1 VAGQNLALDARQ
13 GDINVKSLLSGLRAV
28 AESTRLRVLVVC
40 DQGEVA
46 VNELTRILDQSQ
58 PRVSRHLKLLC
69 EEGLLERHREGTW
82 AFYRIA
88 DPRNGTGAALAR
100 SIIDMIPS
108 DDPQLLADRAALDAV
123 RQDRAAMAEAYFRA
137 NAESWDHIRTL
148 YVDAAEVE
156 RGVMAALPTGTTH
169 DLLDVGTGSGR
180 ILELL
185 GSAVSRGTGLDLSR
199 EMLAIARAKL
209 TAASLDNCQLRHG
222 DMYDIPMGDSSFDA
236 ATVHLVLH
244 YADRPYAAIAEI
256 ARVLRPGGRIII
268 ADFAPHDLEELRTE
282 HAHRRLGF
290 EDQEVRGWFE
300 AAGLTPEPVRR
311 LPGNPLTVNIW
322 SATKARDL
330 DPMRTNM
337 PTMAVIDEVVTQ

>member
-1 VAGQNLALDARQ
+1 M
-13 GDINVKSLLSGLRAV
+13 KSLLSGLRAA
-28 AESTRLRVLVVC
+28 AESTRLRVLAVC
-40 DQGEVA
+40 AQGEVA

-58 PRVSRHLKLLC
+58 PRVSRHLKVLC
-69 EEGLLERHREGTW
+69 EEGLIERHREGTW

-88 DPRNGTGAALAR
+88 DPRNGKGAELAR
-100 SIIDMIPS
+100 RIVEMVPS
-108 DDPQLLADRAALDAV
+108 DDAQYLADRVALDAV
-123 RQDRAAMAEAYFRA
+123 KHERATMAEAYFRA
-137 NAESWDHIRTL
+137 NAESWDLIRTL
-148 YVDAAEVE
+148 HVDAAEVE
-156 RGVMAALPTGTTH
+156 RGMMAALPAETTH

-185 GSAVSRGTGLDLSR
+185 GGAVSRGTGLDLSR

-209 TAASLDNCQLRHG
+209 TTAGLDNCQLRHG
-222 DMYDIPMGDSSFDA
+222 DMYDIPMEDNSFDA

-244 YADRPYAAIAEI
+244 YADRPDAAISEI

-290 EDQEVRGWFE
+290 DDQEVQGWFE
-300 AAGLTPEPVRR
+300 AAGLSPEPIRR

-322 SATKARDL
+322 SATKTMNFDRIRIDA
-330 DPMRTNM
+330 
-337 PTMAVIDEVVTQ
+337 PTMAPIDEVITQ

>member
-1 VAGQNLALDARQ
+1 M
-13 GDINVKSLLSGLRAV
+13 KSLLSGLRAA
-28 AESTRLRVLVVC
+28 AESTRLRVLAVC
-40 DQGEVA
+40 AQGEVA

-58 PRVSRHLKLLC
+58 PRVSRHLKVLC
-69 EEGLLERHREGTW
+69 EEGLIERHREGTW

-88 DPRNGTGAALAR
+88 DPQNGKGAELAR
-100 SIIDMIPS
+100 RIVDMIPS
-108 DDPQLLADRAALDAV
+108 DDAQYLADRVALDAV
-123 RQDRAAMAEAYFRA
+123 KHERATMAEAYFRA
-137 NAESWDHIRTL
+137 NAESWDLIRTL
-148 YVDAAEVE
+148 HVDAAEVE
-156 RGVMAALPTGTTH
+156 RGMMAALPTETTH

-185 GSAVSRGTGLDLSR
+185 GGAVSRGTGLDLSR

-209 TAASLDNCQLRHG
+209 TTAGLDNCQLRHG
-222 DMYDIPMGDSSFDA
+222 DMYDIPMEDNSFDA

-244 YADRPYAAIAEI
+244 YADRPDAAISEI

-290 EDQEVRGWFE
+290 DDQEVQGWFE
-300 AAGLTPEPVRR
+300 AAGLSPEPIRR

-322 SATKARDL
+322 SATKTMNFDRIRIDA
-330 DPMRTNM
+330 
-337 PTMAVIDEVVTQ
+337 PTMAPIDGVITQ